1 MEYLLTALAGAAI
14 AVVVMRL
21 MQQSAAAEPGA
32 VSADIADGK
41 PAKKNKAKSPA
52 DETVAPRPANFLDR
66 FDRTQIIMAAAGL
79 VLVVAAAI
87 FALRPDANASAT
99 GATASTDMAQSAVS
113 ASAAGAKDNLGDVDS
128 MIEKL
133 ALRLETDTNDGEG
146 FRMLGW
152 SYVNTGR
159 SALAVPAYKRAVELL
174 PGRADV
180 HAGYGEALV
189 ADAKDAVT
197 PAAKVQFDEA
207 IRIDG
212 KEPRAR
218 FFLSL
223 YKAQNGKER
232 EALDEWIALSNGSA
246 ADLPWQADLRQ
257 RAEKLAAKLGLDV
270 SKRFKAAAPAATQI
284 PADAAT
290 APTAAA
296 APIGPFMSKGPDAA
310 AVAAADKMSEG
321 DRQQMIDG
329 MVEGLATKLRANP
342 DNLDGW
348 VKLIRSRVV
357 LEQKDKA
364 KVDVTTARKV
374 FAGQADKL
382 GQINSLA
389 AELGL

>member
-1 MEYLLTALAGAAI
+1 MEYLLTAIAGAAI

-21 MQQSAAAEPGA
+21 MQQSATAPNSAPPSPTAGLTGADDAAITNDDDS
-32 VSADIADGK
+32 V
-41 PAKKNKAKSPA
+41 
-52 DETVAPRPANFLDR
+52 VPRPLGFLDR
-66 FDRTQIIMAAAGL
+66 FDRTQLIMGAAGIVML
-79 VLVVAAAI
+79 VATAI
-87 FALRPDANASAT
+87 FLLRPDK
-99 GATASTDMAQSAVS
+99 G
-113 ASAAGAKDNLGDVDS
+113 ASAADMLVAPGTPAVAANAQDNLGDVDS

-133 ALRLETDTNDGEG
+133 AKRLQTDTNDGEG

-152 SYVNTGR
+152 SYVNTNR
-159 SALAVPAYKRAVELL
+159 PALAVPAYKRAAELL

-189 ADAKDAVT
+189 ADAKDTVT
-197 PAAKVQFDEA
+197 PQAKAQFDEA

-232 EALDEWIALSNGSA
+232 EALDEWIALSNGAA
-246 ADLPWQADLRQ
+246 ADTPWQADLRQ
-257 RAEKLAAKLGLDV
+257 RAEKLATKLGVDI
-270 SKRFKAAAPAATQI
+270 SGRFKAAVAAPPV
-284 PADAAT
+284 PADANP
-290 APTAAA
+290 APF
-296 APIGPFMSKGPDAA
+296 ISKGPDAT
-310 AVAAADKMSEG
+310 AVAAAENMSEG
-321 DRQQMIDG
+321 DRQSMIDG
-329 MVEGLATKLRANP
+329 MVEGLATKLRSNP

-357 LEQKDKA
+357 LKQKDKA
-364 KVDVTTARKV
+364 KVDVSTARKV

-382 GQINSLA
+382 GQINAVA

>member
-21 MQQSAAAEPGA
+21 MQQSAAAAPST
-32 VSADIADGK
+32 VSSDTLDGS
-41 PAKKNKAKSPA
+41 PAAKSISNPTG
-52 DETVAPRPANFLDR
+52 DESEASRPTNFLDR
-66 FDRTQIIMAAAGL
+66 FDRTQIMMAAAGL
-79 VLVVAAAI
+79 VLLVATAV
-87 FALRPDANASAT
+87 FALRPDSNAAAASASL
-99 GATASTDMAQSAVS
+99 STDTAQPS
-113 ASAAGAKDNLGDVDS
+113 ASAQDNLGDVDS

-133 ALRLETDTNDGEG
+133 ALRLKTDTNDGEG

-189 ADAKDAVT
+189 ANAKDTVT
-197 PAAKVQFDEA
+197 AEAKAQFDEA
-207 IRIDG
+207 VRIDG

-223 YKAQNGKER
+223 FKAQNGKER
-232 EALDEWIALSNGSA
+232 EALDEWVALSNGSP

-257 RAEKLAAKLGLDV
+257 RAEKLAAKLGVDV
-270 SKRFKAAAPAATQI
+270 SGRFKAAATTATQI
-284 PADAAT
+284 PADAIPNAN
-290 APTAAA
+290 APA
-296 APIGPFMSKGPDAA
+296 GPFMSKGPDAA
-310 AVAAADKMSEG
+310 AVAAADQMSEG

-357 LEQKDKA
+357 LKQKDKA
-364 KVDVTTARKV
+364 KVDISTARKV
-374 FAGQADKL
+374 FAGQTAKL
-382 GQINSLA
+382 GQINALA